1 MKCQNCRKNN
11 ANVKYTQVINGD
23 KRQLFLCDECA
34 NEMNIGMNF
43 DFGIHDVFS
52 NFFDDFTGLKTI
64 SIPEITK
71 CKSCGISYDEFSKT
85 GMLGC
90 EDCYSTFSNRLD
102 EVLNRIHGNNRHLSN
117 RKGTSNDSKKN
128 NELSEVEK
136 LREELKTCI
145 EKEEY
150 EKAAVLRD
158 KIKKLEK

>member
-1 MKCQNCRKNN
+1 MKCQNCGKNN

-23 KRQLFLCDECA
+23 KMELFLCDQCA

-52 NFFDDFTGLKTI
+52 NFFDDFAGLKTI
-64 SIPEITK
+64 AIPEISK
-71 CKSCGISYDEFSKT
+71 CKSCGLSYDEFSNT

-102 EVLNRIHGNNRHLSN
+102 EVLNRIHGGNRHLSVG
-117 RKGTSNDSKKN
+117 KKISKASETK
-128 NELSEVEK
+128 NELSEIDK
-136 LREELKTCI
+136 LKAELKVCI

-150 EKAAVLRD
+150 EKAAVIRD

>member
-1 MKCQNCRKNN
+1 MKCQNCGKNL
-11 ANVKYTQVINGD
+11 ASVRYTQVINGE
-23 KRQLFLCDECA
+23 KTELFLCDECA

-43 DFGIHDVFS
+43 NFGMNDVFS
-52 NFFDDFTGLKTI
+52 TFFDDFTGVKTI

-71 CKSCGISYDEFSKT
+71 CKNCGMTYDEFSKS

-90 EDCYSTFSNRLD
+90 EACYDTFSNRLD
-102 EVLNRIHGNNRHLSN
+102 NVLNRIHGANRHL
-117 RKGTSNDSKKN
+117 KLDGKKAKK
-128 NELSEVEK
+128 ESVKEVPEIDK
-136 LREELKTCI
+136 LKAELKECI